1 MSDGH
6 VRRTRLDNGRRTK
19 KAGAATRRGRGRP
32 LWLWLVLFILPV
44 AVIIPA
50 VWYVAFGPHRDDMEK
65 AIREYGFEP
74 LIPPNQLR
82 GPGSLYVV
90 EGNSF
95 RKVCDVDAPL
105 LTGKLQKS
113 PTLDH
118 VRRRLENGKFSLRGG
133 YVDELNAKLEGARVT
148 TIEYRMR
155 DVAISEIA
163 MDDLLEIQDNLLRQ
177 KNCDDVVQRLLKAN
191 KQVCPGYAALS
202 ATTSYKVHY
211 DVKLDTSAQ
220 TKMATTAVVQR
231 VIEEGSGGRIQI
243 QSADELFG
251 ENLFYGIQLS
261 KFCITPD
268 TATQPSVRPE
278 LQPPGGNSQSGS
290 VFD

>member
-1 MSDGH
+1 
-6 VRRTRLDNGRRTK
+6 
-19 KAGAATRRGRGRP
+19 
-32 LWLWLVLFILPV
+32 
-44 AVIIPA
+44 
-50 VWYVAFGPHRDDMEK
+50 
-65 AIREYGFEP
+65 
-74 LIPPNQLR
+74 
-82 GPGSLYVV
+82 
-90 EGNSF
+90 
-95 RKVCDVDAPL
+95 
-105 LTGKLQKS
+105 
-113 PTLDH
+113 
-118 VRRRLENGKFSLRGG
+118 
-133 YVDELNAKLEGARVT
+133 
-148 TIEYRMR
+148 MR

-163 MDDLLEIQDNLLRQ
+163 MDDLLEIQDNLLRE

-220 TKMATTAVVQR
+220 TKMTTTAVVQR
-231 VIEEGSGGRIQI
+231 VIEEKSGGRIQI

-278 LQPPGGNSQSGS
+278 LQPPEGNSGS
-290 VFD
+290 VSD